1 MQAIL
6 RETLVEKAKALL
18 ADGTVDRV
26 IGWKAGEFAYDL
38 TPAVFHSAEEVESGL
53 VWNDFCGANFSK
65 YLLKETKKS
74 ENKVKKL
81 QKKIDDMENSS
92 SLKIGRAITFAP
104 RKLKK
109 MLH

>member
-81 QKKIDDMENSS
+81 
-92 SLKIGRAITFAP
+92 GRT
-104 RKLKK
+104 
-109 MLH
+109 

>member
-38 TPAVFHSAEEVESGL
+38 TPAPSASAPVHL
-53 VWNDFCGANFSK
+53 
-65 YLLKETKKS
+65 
-74 ENKVKKL
+74 
-81 QKKIDDMENSS
+81 SS
-92 SLKIGRAITFAP
+92 SQ
-104 RKLKK
+104 KL
-109 MLH
+109 